1 MRGYSPSGRTPRT
14 SIAPYNVKSTLRR
27 ISRGRDRR
35 CCLMRELS
43 KKEGVEALLRG
54 ERGKRSDF
62 EPLRTG
68 PGGRERVRSPRRPR
82 GGLGPEPHEANAAL
96 RRALRR
102 RGAGRRQDLTTPR
115 SAFLVFFFFVFASRG
130 ARSLARSSKPGARVS
145 SIPRGR
151 GSGELVE
158 LRVSGFARPKR
169 ARGDTRAVTCAG

>member
-1 MRGYSPSGRTPRT
+1 
-14 SIAPYNVKSTLRR
+14 
-27 ISRGRDRR
+27 
-35 CCLMRELS
+35 MRELS

-115 SAFLVFFFFVFASRG
+115 SAFLVFFFCVCLEG
-130 ARSLARSSKPGARVS
+130 RSLARSLEQAGGAR
-145 SIPRGR
+145 
-151 GSGELVE
+151 
-158 LRVSGFARPKR
+158 
-169 ARGDTRAVTCAG
+169 

>member
-1 MRGYSPSGRTPRT
+1 
-14 SIAPYNVKSTLRR
+14 
-27 ISRGRDRR
+27 
-35 CCLMRELS
+35 MRELS
-43 KKEGVEALLRG
+43 KKEGGRSALERG

-115 SAFLVFFFFVFASRG
+115 SAFLVFFFVFASRG